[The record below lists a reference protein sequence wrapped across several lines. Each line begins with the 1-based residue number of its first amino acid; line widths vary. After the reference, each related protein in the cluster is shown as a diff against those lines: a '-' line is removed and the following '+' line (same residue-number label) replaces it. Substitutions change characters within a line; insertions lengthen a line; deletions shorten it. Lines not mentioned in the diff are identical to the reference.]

1 MWIDAFIIIIVSLV
15 ALADIFLAIYV
26 YKQNPNTNI
35 NKKFF
40 YFGITIFL
48 WCISNFI
55 LIVAKNLFWLRI
67 SYSVGTLVPL
77 AGIPFAYALANKKIN
92 NNLKIFIYGTSAILF
107 LININTPLLVKT
119 LISISEFGIKADFG
133 IFFYIWGIHL
143 TLLSLIA
150 LIIPLTVLKKAD
162 NQRKNQI
169 LYFTT
174 GAVIFAIWTISVNV
188 ILPFFGFTK
197 FINIDTPA
205 TIFLVGFTSYSII
218 KYHLMDIKSLFF
230 YAFVHSSVIVAIIAF
245 LLLLMSTGSLLFA
258 QSNAWP
264 VYIMAFFISIILFF
278 IGKLFFVEKRELEK
292 AKINLT
298 NLLKKSEEHLFTS
311 ELERDKTKII
321 INNFTDGL
329 IIINEKYNISSIN
342 PEAIKILQLNP
353 DKLIN
358 KPFQSMAYFS
368 RSIPVLKVLNEGFT
382 NVSRKEIE
390 IYKDFIIELS
400 IVTLNL
406 NRNDIEYLVVLHDIS
421 REKTIEKMKTEF
433 VSLAAHQ
440 LRTPLSVI
448 KWSVNM
454 LKNGHFGKLNKKQSE
469 IVKST
474 YNNNERLILLVND
487 LLNVTHLE
495 EGVYLYKKTMT
506 DIKDVVI
513 SLIDDYKDIIQKRK
527 IIIDFYE
534 NGFFREMLLD
544 SVKIKLAIQN
554 LFDNAIKYSHEN
566 SKIEISLISNENN
579 IEFKIKDF
587 GIGVPEDQQNKIFT
601 KFFRGDNATKLREI
615 GSGLGLFLCKNIIE
629 AHGGKIWFE
638 SKENIETSF
647 YFTLP
652 INNKI

>member
-1 MWIDAFIIIIVSLV
+1 MWIDIFITIIVLLV

-26 YKQNPNTNI
+26 LKQNPNTRI
-35 NKKFF
+35 NKNFF
-40 YFGITIFL
+40 YFALAIFL
-48 WCISNFI
+48 WCIANFI
-55 LIVAKNLFWLRI
+55 LLLIRDLFWLRI
-67 SYSVGTLVPL
+67 VYSMGTLVPL
-77 AGIPFAYALANKKIN
+77 AGIPFAYTLANKKMH
-92 NNLKIFIYGTSAILF
+92 NNLKIFIYGTSVILF
-107 LININTPLLVKT
+107 LINISTPLLIKN
-119 LISISEFGIKADFG
+119 LISISDFGIKADFG

-150 LIIPLTVLKKAD
+150 LITPLTILKKAD
-162 NQRKNQI
+162 EQRKKQI

-174 GAVIFAIWTISVNV
+174 GAIIFAIWTISVNV
-188 ILPFFGFTK
+188 ILPFLGFTK
-197 FINIDTPA
+197 FINIDAPA

-230 YAFVHSSVIVAIIAF
+230 YAFVYSSVIVTIIAF
-245 LLLLMSTGSLLFA
+245 LLLLMSAGSFLFT
-258 QSNAWP
+258 QSTPWLI
-264 VYIMAFFISIILFF
+264 YIMAFLISIILFF
-278 IGKLFFVEKRELEK
+278 IGRLFFVEKRELEK

-298 NLLKKSEEHLFTS
+298 NLLKKSEEHLLTS

-342 PEAIKILQLNP
+342 PEATKILQLNP
-353 DKLIN
+353 GKIID

-368 RSIPVLKVLNEGFT
+368 RSIPILKVLNEGFL
-382 NVSRKEIE
+382 NISRKEIE
-390 IYKDFIIELS
+390 ISKDFIIELS
-400 IVTLNL
+400 VVKLNL
-406 NRNDIEYLVVLHDIS
+406 NRNDIEYLVILHDIS
-421 REKTIEKMKTEF
+421 REKIIEKMKTEF

-440 LRTPLSVI
+440 LRTPLSII
-448 KWSVNM
+448 KWSISM

-469 IVKST
+469 IVINT

-506 DIKDVVI
+506 NIRDVVI
-513 SLIDDYKDIIQKRK
+513 SLIDDYKDIVLKRK
-527 IIIDFYE
+527 IIIDFNE
-534 NGFFREMLLD
+534 KGVFKEILLD

-554 LFDNAIKYSHEN
+554 LFDNAIKYSQEN
-566 SKIEISLISNENN
+566 SKIEISLVSNENT

-587 GIGVPEDQQNKIFT
+587 GIGIPKDQQGKIFT

-638 SKENIETSF
+638 SKENTETSF
-647 YFTLP
+647 YFSLP